1 MPRAAPISVPHTP
14 PPSEVIPMMENSEYT
29 FDVTQLDFEEK
40 VLAASMQ
47 QPVLVDFWAPWCGPC
62 KQLGPVL
69 EKIVAEYQGR
79 VLLAKVNADNEMQL
93 ASLFGIRSLPTVMLL
108 RDGQPVDGF
117 LGAQPESAIRAMLAP
132 HLGEPPAALDEAPAE
147 PTPVDPAAREA
158 ELRTQLAATPDN
170 GELKLEL
177 AALLL
182 DRGEVEET
190 GRLLDSLTPKLAES
204 DLAKKLRAQMSFAGV
219 LREAP
224 ARNELEATIAGDPA
238 ALGARH
244 QLGTRLLLA
253 GEHGAAFE
261 QFLEIMRR
269 DRKFQDDLGRKSLV
283 AAFSLVDD
291 PDTVAATRR
300 KMASM
305 LF

>member
-1 MPRAAPISVPHTP
+1 MADSPYI
-14 PPSEVIPMMENSEYT
+14 

-40 VLAASMQ
+40 VLAASMRV
-47 QPVLVDFWAPWCGPC
+47 PVLVDFWAPWCGPC

-69 EKIVAEYQGR
+69 EKIVAEYQGQ

-93 ASLFGIRSLPTVMLL
+93 ATLFGIRSLPTVMLL

-132 HLGEPPAALDEAPAE
+132 HLGEPPAQLEPEAEAE
-147 PTPVDPAAREA
+147 PAPLDPAAREA
-158 ELRTQLAATPDN
+158 ELRAQLAAAPDN

-177 AALLL
+177 ATLLVERGAVEEAGQLL
-182 DRGEVEET
+182 DT
-190 GRLLDSLTPKLAES
+190 LTPKLAES
-204 DLAKKLRAQMSFAGV
+204 DLAKKLRAQLSFAGV
-219 LREAP
+219 LRDAP
-224 ARNELEATIAGDPA
+224 ARGELEAAIARDPA

-300 KMASM
+300 KMAAM

>member
-1 MPRAAPISVPHTP
+1 MSDSPYI
-14 PPSEVIPMMENSEYT
+14 

-47 QPVLVDFWAPWCGPC
+47 VPVLVDFWAPWCGPC

-69 EKIVAEYQGR
+69 EKIVAEYRGR
-79 VLLAKVNADNEMQL
+79 VLLAKVNTDNEMQL
-93 ASLFGIRSLPTVMLL
+93 GALFGIRSLPTVMLL

-132 HLGEPPAALDEAPAE
+132 HLGEAPSELAEEAPAE
-147 PTPVDPAAREA
+147 PAPVDPAAREA
-158 ELRTQLAATPDN
+158 ELRAQLATTPDS

-177 AALLL
+177 SGLLL
-182 DRGEVEET
+182 DKGEVEEA
-190 GRLLDSLTPKLAES
+190 GALLDSLTPKLAES
-204 DLAKKLRAQMSFAGV
+204 DLAKKLRAQLSFAGV

-224 ARNELEATIAGDPA
+224 ARGALEATIASDPA

-253 GEHGAAFE
+253 GEHAAAFE